1 MQVKVVDKVS
11 GVVRY
16 IQADARLYNNHLKAK
31 QRNLDKRKQNTPGS
45 ESAVIVNIM
54 AEDDDKQ

>member
-1 MQVKVVDKVS
+1 
-11 GVVRY
+11 VRY

>member
-1 MQVKVVDKVS
+1 MQVKVVDKAT

-31 QRNLDKRKQNTPGS
+31 QRNLDKRNTPGS
-45 ESAVIVNIM
+45 ESKVIVNIM
-54 AEDDDKQ
+54 AEDDVKQ

>member
-11 GVVRY
+11 GSVRY

-31 QRNLDKRKQNTPGS
+31 QRNLDKRKQNNPGS
-45 ESAVIVNIM
+45 ESKVIVNMM
-54 AEDDDKQ
+54 AEDDVKQ

>member
-1 MQVKVVDKVS
+1 MQVKVVDKAS

-45 ESAVIVNIM
+45 ESKVIVNIM
-54 AEDDDKQ
+54 AEDDVKQ